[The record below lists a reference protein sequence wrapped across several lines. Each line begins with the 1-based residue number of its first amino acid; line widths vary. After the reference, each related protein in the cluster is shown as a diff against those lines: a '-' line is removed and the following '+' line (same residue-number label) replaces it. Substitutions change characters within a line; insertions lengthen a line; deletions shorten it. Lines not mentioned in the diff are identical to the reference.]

1 MRIHIIQHLACGSM
15 GNIAAW
21 LAKRNDVVSVTCLET
36 ESTASLPAVNEL
48 DFLIVLG
55 GAMDLTSANAETYYP
70 TLAAEQAYIKAAIQ
84 QGCRVLGICLGGQL
98 VAQQLGAT
106 IMRNEFKE
114 EGWFD
119 ILSTAPAS
127 APLQLGWR
135 NKVFHSHKNTFSL
148 PEGAVAL
155 AQSEACP
162 LQAFLWGNKVL
173 ALQCH
178 LEVTRADVEAMLA
191 MPSSNKDLPSAESSG
206 FYVHTAAKIN
216 SATDADYAHLEQLMA
231 KILDHLAE
239 QTA

>member
-1 MRIHIIQHLACGSM
+1 MRIHIIQHLACGSI

-21 LAKRNDVVSVTCLET
+21 LAKRNDVVSVTCLEI
-36 ESTASLPAVNEL
+36 ESIANLPAVDEL

-55 GAMDLTSANAETYYP
+55 GAMDLTSANAEIDYP
-70 TLAAEQAYIKAAIQ
+70 ELIAEQAYIKAAIQ

-106 IMRNEFKE
+106 ITRNEFKE
-114 EGWFD
+114 VGWFD

-127 APLQLGWR
+127 SFLQFGWR

-155 AQSEACP
+155 ARSEACP

-178 LEVTRADVEAMLA
+178 LEVTRTDVDAMLA
-191 MPSSNKDLPSAESSG
+191 MPSSNTEESLAESRG

-216 SATDADYAHLEQLMA
+216 SATEADYAHLEELMA
-231 KILDHLAE
+231 KTLDYLAE
-239 QTA
+239 QIA

>member
-1 MRIHIIQHLACGSM
+1 MRIHIIQHLTCGSL

-21 LAKRNDVVSVTCLET
+21 LSKRNDVVSVTCLET
-36 ESTASLPAVNEL
+36 ESVAAFPAVDEL

-55 GAMDLTSANAETYYP
+55 GSMDLTRASAEIDYP
-70 TLAAEQAYIKAAIQ
+70 TLATEQAYIKVAIQ

-98 VAQQLGAT
+98 VAQQLGVT
-106 IMRNEFKE
+106 VTCNEFKE
-114 EGWFD
+114 VGWFD
-119 ILSTAPAS
+119 ILSTVPAS
-127 APLQLGWR
+127 VPLNLGWR
-135 NKVFHSHKNTFSL
+135 NKAFHWHKNTFSL

-155 AQSEACP
+155 AHSEACP

-191 MPSSNKDLPSAESSG
+191 MPSGNPQASLAENRG

-216 SATDADYAHLEQLMA
+216 SATEADYAHLEQLMA
-231 KILDHLAE
+231 KILDYLAE